1 LEGLA
6 QTFQASFCDS
16 GTIESKVDLRESNK
30 LTPRILKRDAQEK
43 GLSEGLVSNNQ
54 AQDL

>member
-1 LEGLA
+1 MEGLA